1 MLDFN
6 NTQGAIYASLSISFF
21 VAGYL
26 LRKVFAAKTLRESER
41 KSKEL
46 IEAAVL
52 LADDEANEIDNAPG
66 KTALPKTQFTDLRR
80 RIEERLDGKR
90 IDHEFEYDDLDGLLD
105 NMS

>member
-1 MLDFN
+1 MLLTVYIDRVRIAMKEP
-6 NTQGAIYASLSISFF
+6 QWDDSINDSN
-21 VAGYL
+21 
-26 LRKVFAAKTLRESER
+26 EH
-41 KSKEL
+41 

-105 NMS
+105 IMS